1 MVMRICNGDKAREEF
16 KPRARPWDGKQ

>member
-1 MVMRICNGDKAREEF
+1 VMRICNGDKAREEF